1 MNNNSVVR
9 SFRFE
14 NAQWSPTPLQF
25 IFLGTPINYI
35 ITSQNQRK
43 FLICMHLSHL
53 TVEHPSLPPQCQSLL
68 GNLGQTH
75 KRWRSVQPGGFPELW
90 PCQSRALHRQC
101 YQQWN
106 RRRVQAPA
114 DAQREN
120 TTGLD
125 HMSKHNLATTMGTYC
140 LLIIVMW
147 PITWLTVPM
156 WLLSQ

>member
-90 PCQSRALHRQC
+90 PCQSWALHRQC
-101 YQQWN
+101 SQRWN
-106 RRRVQAPA
+106 RRRGQAPA
-114 DAQREN
+114 DPQS
-120 TTGLD
+120 TGTD
-125 HMSKHNLATTMGTYC
+125 HTSQHQLSHNNGNMWSTNNV
-140 LLIIVMW
+140 IMW